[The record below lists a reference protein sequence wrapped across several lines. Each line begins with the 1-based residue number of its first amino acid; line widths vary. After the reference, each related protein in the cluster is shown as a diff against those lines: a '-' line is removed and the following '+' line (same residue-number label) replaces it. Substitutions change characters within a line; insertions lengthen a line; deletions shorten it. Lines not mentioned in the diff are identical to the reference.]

1 MGKMSEID
9 MIIGIVAQITDSDAA
24 LVPVEEANQF
34 VQDKFRARKIARE
47 LGIHLRK
54 KTPIRDTGFFAQE
67 TPQDD
72 FTGWII
78 EFSDKDYHNGWS
90 DNLRCPT
97 IAEAHEKLR
106 KIQDE
111 HLARGETK
119 ARRLRQGFYQRLD
132 QIKV

>member
-1 MGKMSEID
+1 MGKMSELD
-9 MIIGIVAQITDSDAA
+9 MIIGIIAQMSDSDAA
-24 LVPVEEANQF
+24 LVPVEEAAQF
-34 VQDKFRARKIARE
+34 TQDKFRARRIARE

-54 KTPIRDTGFFAQE
+54 KPPIRDTGIFAQE
-67 TPQDD
+67 APEDD

-90 DNLRCPT
+90 DNLRCLT
-97 IAEAHEKLR
+97 IAEAHEKLK

-119 ARRLRQGFYQRLD
+119 ARRLRQGFYQVLN
-132 QIKV
+132 